1 MFVQIAELI
10 EKAGLTGVS
19 ATMRPAADQQLY
31 VTVSFMLPSI
41 PTEKVWES
49 KDDNA
54 QRYIDLRTALSVPV
68 VVTAKPE
75 AILEKITATLAALS
89 NPVIAASTAY
99 NETDIAELLKN
110 ATAAKPAAKEKAAT
124 KTAAPKAKTS
134 PVVADGHSEEEQPE
148 QEENAGS
155 DADFDDSRFS
165 TFSSL

>member
-75 AILEKITATLAALS
+75 AILEKIC
-89 NPVIAASTAY
+89 IAFLY
-99 NETDIAELLKN
+99 FF
-110 ATAAKPAAKEKAAT
+110 
-124 KTAAPKAKTS
+124 
-134 PVVADGHSEEEQPE
+134 V
-148 QEENAGS
+148 
-155 DADFDDSRFS
+155 
-165 TFSSL
+165 